1 MRVQEMMPQEAQKLV
16 VGSHVELVRM
26 GRPVAK
32 GRVTQTT
39 RTWFM
44 VTWYDGTPEVIRR
57 DRASILLERLHVRTE
72 ETT

>member
-1 MRVQEMMPQEAQKLV
+1 MTPQEAAKLEI
-16 VGSHVELVRM
+16 GHTIQLVRDHK
-26 GRPVAK
+26 PVHK

-57 DRASILLERLHVRTE
+57 DRESILLQRLERTAS
-72 ETT
+72 